1 MSSFPLSDD
10 SHDAIEGVGL
20 VLDARGKV
28 VQSFPLFSSVG
39 ADSQPNSPY
48 QEDIRRRRAETLA
61 LSFAQWLPGKM
72 GL

>member
-1 MSSFPLSDD
+1 MESKAPASCSTRAATLVGTYPLISSF
-10 SHDAIEGVGL
+10 
-20 VLDARGKV
+20 
-28 VQSFPLFSSVG
+28 G

-48 QEDIRRRRAETLA
+48 QTDIRRRRVETLA

>member
-1 MSSFPLSDD
+1 MTDALD
-10 SHDAIEGVGL
+10 SIEGAGL

-28 VQSFPLFSSVG
+28 VGSYPLFSG
-39 ADSQPNSPY
+39 ARADTQPNSPY
-48 QEDIRRRRAETLA
+48 QEDVRRRRAEMMA